1 MPRRYIYADED
12 KDDDELIWD
21 ALGRGS
27 AAGRHLYNLYNG
39 NTDGKRFGNMQ
50 SAYNGEVES
59 RKTAEERRL
68 PMDVEE
74 AIKRDEAFLRST
86 TLKRWQVNVPG
97 GFTGTRKPTEDEEL
111 RLKFE
116 AQRRAG
122 QSRKPEATIRREMR
136 ADPDFNGTSRA
147 PKPAKPLLG
156 EAEKRRLQRLREF
169 NGRPPEV
176 VRPQK
181 LSERSKVKEQP
192 RRKTQREQ
200 LEELFDAV
208 VGEIEEREAFLHE
221 MRAHGR
227 GDRYEH
233 AIRAEIAERV
243 NQLRGLDERLNAV

>member
-1 MPRRYIYADED
+1 MAVLRGDVQGGVAVLAVFLVRGG
-12 KDDDELIWD
+12 
-21 ALGRGS
+21 LG
-27 AAGRHLYNLYNG
+27 
-39 NTDGKRFGNMQ
+39 
-50 SAYNGEVES
+50 EIV
-59 RKTAEERRL
+59 
-68 PMDVEE
+68 
-74 AIKRDEAFLRST
+74 LRST
-86 TLKRWQVNVPG
+86 TLKRWQV
-97 GFTGTRKPTEDEEL
+97 
-111 RLKFE
+111 
-116 AQRRAG
+116 
-122 QSRKPEATIRREMR
+122 
-136 ADPDFNGTSRA
+136 
-147 PKPAKPLLG
+147 
-156 EAEKRRLQRLREF
+156 

-243 NQLRGLDERLNAV
+243 NQLRGLDERLNAM

>member
-1 MPRRYIYADED
+1 
-12 KDDDELIWD
+12 
-21 ALGRGS
+21 
-27 AAGRHLYNLYNG
+27 
-39 NTDGKRFGNMQ
+39 MQ

-97 GFTGTRKPTEDEEL
+97 GFTGARKPTEDEEL

-147 PKPAKPLLG
+147 PKPSKPLLG

-200 LEELFDAV
+200 LEELFEAV